1 MHDKPQKWPDAAVR
15 ATISQ
20 IIAALCAAIFLA
32 TYPLASIF
40 ATDAP
45 DDALLKAEVQSLQG
59 VWANVSASAE
69 GVDDDSYS
77 DLLWLTIK
85 GDKWLMSV
93 KKGKPI
99 VEPAF
104 RVDPSASPKTLDIIG
119 NKGRKGEVILK
130 AIYELEGDTFR
141 YCYAIGDAER
151 PKEFTSEPGSKSGI
165 SVYRRLKPDE
175 TK

>member
-1 MHDKPQKWPDAAVR
+1 MPHDPHQSPDSAAIRLV
-15 ATISQ
+15 AQLIVK
-20 IIAALCAAIFLA
+20 LCAAVVVTTCSLA
-32 TYPLASIF
+32 PISA
-40 ATDAP
+40 ADPPA
-45 DDALLKAEVQSLQG
+45 DALLKSELEKLQG
-59 VWANVSASAE
+59 VWTNVSASAE
-69 GVDDDSYS
+69 GEHDDSYS

-99 VEPAF
+99 VEPTF
-104 RVDPSASPKTLDIIG
+104 RIDPTVSPKTLDIIG
-119 NKGRKGEVILK
+119 TKKQKGEVILK

-151 PKEFTSEPGSKSGI
+151 PKEFTSDPGSKSGI
-165 SVYRRLKPDE
+165 SVYRWLKPEE

>member
-1 MHDKPQKWPDAAVR
+1 MVVALLAK
-15 ATISQ
+15 
-20 IIAALCAAIFLA
+20 LCAAIVVTIYSLGPISA
-32 TYPLASIF
+32 A
-40 ATDAP
+40 DAP
-45 DDALLKAEVQSLQG
+45 DDALLKEIDRLQG
-59 VWANVSASAE
+59 IWTNVSTSAE
-69 GVDDDSYS
+69 GVDDDSYA

-99 VEPAF
+99 VEPTF
-104 RVDPSASPKTLDIIG
+104 RIDPSVSPKTLDIIG

-130 AIYELEGDTFR
+130 AIYELDGDTFR
-141 YCYAIGDAER
+141 YCYAIGDAEG

-175 TK
+175 MQ